1 MRKLTILLELR
12 LSVELV
18 CAQDD
23 KLLEVLTE
31 ELANWSVFTSAL
43 QVNHLLDLKPKLTND
58 TVSKEDPWLLDTEL
72 TDRRTDLTEGRTF
85 DTETETKPTWMTEE
99 EWLLLD

>member
-1 MRKLTILLELR
+1 MILNSPQSSWTR
-12 LSVELV
+12 LSVELI

-43 QVNHLLDLKPKLTND
+43 QANHFSDLKPEPMND
-58 TVSKEDPWLLDTEL
+58 TVSKEDP
-72 TDRRTDLTEGRTF
+72 
-85 DTETETKPTWMTEE
+85 
-99 EWLLLD
+99 

>member
-1 MRKLTILLELR
+1 MILNFLNLLELR

-31 ELANWSVFTSAL
+31 ELANQSVFASAL
-43 QVNHLLDLKPKLTND
+43 QANHFLDLKPELMND
-58 TVSKEDPWLLDTEL
+58 TVSKEDP
-72 TDRRTDLTEGRTF
+72 
-85 DTETETKPTWMTEE
+85 
-99 EWLLLD
+99 

>member
-1 MRKLTILLELR
+1 MIMISNSPQSSWTR

-31 ELANWSVFTSAL
+31 ELAKWSVFTSAL
-43 QVNHLLDLKPKLTND
+43 QVNHFLDLEP
-58 TVSKEDPWLLDTEL
+58 EL
-72 TDRRTDLTEGRTF
+72 
-85 DTETETKPTWMTEE
+85 TWMTEE